1 MKNPSSILWRGALA
15 ATAFVVL
22 GTKASGQ
29 AAGADPARIQRD
41 IATLADAK
49 WEGRAT
55 CTPGLDSAAA
65 YIAARFRTLG
75 LEPAGST
82 PANST
87 AREFFQRYVV
97 RASGAAANG
106 IPTQCNS
113 QNVVAILRGTH
124 PTLAKEFVVV
134 GAHYDHL
141 GRNASYALDKVA
153 TDAIRPGAD
162 DNASGT
168 AGVMELARI
177 FRAHP
182 TRRSLLFV
190 TFSGEEWG
198 ALGSQKFVAEDR
210 PTGHIQAMVN
220 FDMIGR
226 LRGDSLFVIG
236 TGTAT
241 EMAGI
246 VDSQNTGK
254 VPLVLRKNPDGN
266 GSSDQNSFYTKDFAV
281 PVLHFFTELHSD
293 YHKATDVAS
302 KINSPGEARVLDYAS
317 RVIREMAD
325 RSAQLTVVW
334 KPAPVRAGGSGTQ
347 PYLGS
352 TPDMAAGDTPG
363 LRVTGIASGSPA
375 EKAGMKAGD
384 IVVELAGKEVTDIN
398 TYAAALYAKK
408 PGDTITVVV
417 LRDGKRVSVTAILT
431 KRGG

>member
-1 MKNPSSILWRGALA
+1 VKNPSSILSRGALA
-15 ATAFVVL
+15 ATAIVIV
-22 GTKASGQ
+22 GTNALAQS
-29 AAGADPARIQRD
+29 AGADPVRIQRD
-41 IATLADAK
+41 IATLADPK

-55 CTPGLDSAAA
+55 CSAGGDSAAA

-82 PANST
+82 PANQGK
-87 AREFFQRYVV
+87 REFFEHYVV

-106 IPTQCNS
+106 IPAQCNS
-113 QNVVAILRGTH
+113 QNVVAVLRGTD
-124 PTLAKEFVVV
+124 PVLAKEFVVV

-141 GRNASYALDKVA
+141 GRNAKFALDPDAK
-153 TDAIRPGAD
+153 DAIRPGAD

-168 AGVMELARI
+168 AGVMELARL

-182 TRRSLLFV
+182 AKRSLLFV

-198 ALGSQKFVAEDR
+198 ALGSAKFVAEDL
-210 PTGHIQAMVN
+210 PTGRIQAMVN

-226 LRGDSLFVIG
+226 LRGDSVFVIG

-241 EMAGI
+241 EMEGI

-254 VPLVLRKNPDGN
+254 TPLVLRKNPDGN
-266 GSSDQNSFYTKDFAV
+266 GSSDQNSFYTREFAV

-317 RVIREMAD
+317 RVIRAIAD
-325 RSAQLTVVW
+325 RNPPLTVVW

-363 LRVTGIASGSPA
+363 LRVTGIAAGSPA

-384 IVVELAGKEVTDIN
+384 IVVELAGNVVTDIN
-398 TYAAALYAKK
+398 TYAAALYARK
-408 PGDTITVVV
+408 PGDTITIVV
-417 LRDGKRVSVTAILT
+417 LRDGKRVSVTAVLT